1 MFPLASSLYTCC
13 TFCEIYIFILKEISF
28 VCSHTLN
35 YSIKDGLM
43 RSHEFSG
50 LYGIISYNPL
60 PSFQTCSYH
69 TDDVMRDYRKKSRI
83 LWPKVVAVRMNA
95 CNFEKC
101 RWCTW
106 NRTYTFF
113 SILPFC
119 CLRKLPFFDLMH
131 LGDHFFLLAALRRM
145 TFNFFPVWFERFFP
159 CQTISIDIIQ
169 TCIVLC
175 LVKWC
180 KMHQNCTSTMS
191 NIGSSIKAVVL
202 SSEKALPILKIEK
215 KSTCFWTGW

>member
-1 MFPLASSLYTCC
+1 MDA
-13 TFCEIYIFILKEISF
+13 ISR
-28 VCSHTLN
+28 N
-35 YSIKDGLM
+35 ADDAP
-43 RSHEFSG
+43 
-50 LYGIISYNPL
+50 GIVPI
-60 PSFQTCSYH
+60 H
-69 TDDVMRDYRKKSRI
+69 
-83 LWPKVVAVRMNA
+83 
-95 CNFEKC
+95 
-101 RWCTW
+101 
-106 NRTYTFF
+106 FF

-131 LGDHFFLLAALRRM
+131 LGDHFFLLPALKRM

-215 KSTCFWTGW
+215 KVDLFLNWLVGVTN